1 MAAAVLTAS
10 LAFALSAS
18 DSLALPSI
26 ACSLVATA
34 LSISDLACSLPIS
47 ATFEIACLPAVSFSV
62 TSAGF
67 CATKIAT
74 FAALAA
80 AVTASLAFD
89 LSDSESLALPSM
101 AWILVATALSI
112 SSVAFDLIDAS

>member
-1 MAAAVLTAS
+1 M
-10 LAFALSAS
+10 ALSAS

-67 CATKIAT
+67 CATAIAT

-80 AVTASLAFD
+80 AVTASLAFV
-89 LSDSESLALPSM
+89 LSASESLALPSI

-112 SSVAFDLIDAS
+112 SSVALDLIDAS

>member
-1 MAAAVLTAS
+1 M
-10 LAFALSAS
+10 
-18 DSLALPSI
+18 ALPSI

-67 CATKIAT
+67 CATAIAT

-80 AVTASLAFD
+80 AVTASLAFV
-89 LSDSESLALPSM
+89 LSASESLALPSI

-112 SSVAFDLIDAS
+112 SSVALDLIDAS